1 MQLLSGRKGKTSI
14 INMRDVWVSWAR
26 LLLNVHSGNK
36 NRSYSL
42 VKAHSLKIVE
52 WFISEEHCVIVY
64 VRFFMFYI
72 SQRVGCDWDA
82 IFASFLHFCTLHR
95 VELKKRL
102 PNLVNENLVYSL
114 SVFSPYIQRVLFSVH
129 SRSSFIIQLYDL
141 LMFAFVGTSRAL
153 WSMRGMVNS
162 LSFLGHRISITNN
175 ST

>member
-1 MQLLSGRKGKTSI
+1 
-14 INMRDVWVSWAR
+14 MRDVWVSWAR
-26 LLLNVHSGNK
+26 LLLNVHLGNK

-52 WFISEEHCVIVY
+52 WFISEEHCVIVS
-64 VRFFMFYI
+64 VRVFMFYI

-82 IFASFLHFCTLHR
+82 ILASFYALLHVTQSR
-95 VELKKRL
+95 VEETTSKFGQRISRL
-102 PNLVNENLVYSL
+102 LAQCFFFVNST
-114 SVFSPYIQRVLFSVH
+114 SFFSVH
-129 SRSSFIIQLYDL
+129 SRSSFVFQLNDL

-153 WSMRGMVNS
+153 WLMRGMVNS